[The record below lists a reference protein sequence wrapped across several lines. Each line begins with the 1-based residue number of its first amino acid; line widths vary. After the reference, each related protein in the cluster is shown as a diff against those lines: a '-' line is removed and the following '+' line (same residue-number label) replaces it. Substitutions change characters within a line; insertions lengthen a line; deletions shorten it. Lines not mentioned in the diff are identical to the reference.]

1 MADFVRVPE
10 ADWQNIL
17 DAVRGKT
24 GSTEKM
30 LSGAV
35 ASEIAGIQSGGTS
48 DSPGSA
54 SGIYMAKVTPAEDI
68 FDLEVKHDLGTT
80 DILFAACFVE
90 KLNSEANSSM
100 QNMAICRL
108 WAKTEIPVRMTSTTQ
123 SPNYEVYYPF
133 NYNNGEYK
141 SGSGAFPNTE
151 DLKSKILDENT
162 FQFTRVGKYQKFHT
176 GFTYTVIVMA
186 ASAFTDMGV

>member
-30 LSGAV
+30 VSGVV

-54 SGIYMAKVTPAEDI
+54 SGIYMAQITPAEDT
-68 FDLEVKHDLGTT
+68 DEVTVTHNLGTT
-80 DILFAACFVE
+80 DILMACCWAETFGDVTPTIDG
-90 KLNSEANSSM
+90 SVAN
-100 QNMAICRL
+100 
-108 WAKTEIPVRMTSTTQ
+108 
-123 SPNYEVYYPF
+123 VY
-133 NYNNGEYK
+133 
-141 SGSGAFPNTE
+141 
-151 DLKSKILDENT
+151 LKSNVPFRASSSSTHENMIAFAKWSVASANVSTVGQPTSGTYFPKPIDENN
-162 FQFTRVGKYQKFHT
+162 FKFDSAGSASAKYFA
-176 GFTYTVIVMA
+176 GVTYTVIVMA